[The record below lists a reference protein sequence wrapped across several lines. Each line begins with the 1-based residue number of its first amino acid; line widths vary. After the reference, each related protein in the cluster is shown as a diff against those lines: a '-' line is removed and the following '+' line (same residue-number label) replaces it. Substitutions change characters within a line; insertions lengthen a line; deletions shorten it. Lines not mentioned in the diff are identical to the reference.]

1 MRPGRRLLN
10 FVSVLLAAAVVWVL
24 AQWLWPYLE
33 LVAPVGA
40 LVVLLFA
47 VNIIDGIWFAIK
59 NRRRLGTA
67 ASTAQRHGTAGNGK
81 PGTSHAPAVGLSGT
95 R

>member
-1 MRPGRRLLN
+1 MTGGRRLLN
-10 FVSVLLAAAVVWVL
+10 FLLASLAAVAVWIV

-40 LVVLLFA
+40 LVFFLL
-47 VNIIDGIWFAIK
+47 VINVIDGIWFAVR
-59 NRRRLGTA
+59 NRRRFAVASSATQRQGTTSNNVA
-67 ASTAQRHGTAGNGK
+67 DATRAS
-81 PGTSHAPAVGLSGT
+81 AVGLRGT

>member
-1 MRPGRRLLN
+1 MTGGRRLLN
-10 FVSVLLAAAVVWVL
+10 LLFASLAAAGVWVV

-40 LVVLLFA
+40 LIFLLL
-47 VNIIDGIWFAIK
+47 VMNIIDGIWFAVR
-59 NRRRLGTA
+59 NRRRFAIA
-67 ASTAQRHGTAGNGK
+67 ASAAQRQST
-81 PGTSHAPAVGLSGT
+81 TSSKVADTTRASAVGLGGT

>member
-1 MRPGRRLLN
+1 MTAGGRLLN
-10 FVSVLLAAAVVWVL
+10 FALVWLAAVAVWVV

-40 LVVLLFA
+40 LVFVLLA
-47 VNIIDGIWFAIK
+47 VNVIDGIWFAVR
-59 NRRRLGTA
+59 NRRRFKAA
-67 ASTAQRHGTAGNGK
+67 ASTAQRKGATSGGDAGALR
-81 PGTSHAPAVGLSGT
+81 PSAVGHSGP